1 MTKIK
6 LNGAKVQHTAQLHD
20 DTKQLLTQ
28 QAQDH
33 DFLNDSPSVQK
44 AIDSLLSAEL
54 PQASNSHAIA
64 PSAKAV
70 RQVATPRRIYAS
82 SISNTLTHAGQFIAA
97 ATSYGP
103 GYNTNIPIYEVSS
116 LQQIRDTAY
125 GLVTAV
131 DTAETTY
138 NYAVAFRMQEFADL
152 SALSALVTS
161 EMTMNGTTKETIN
174 QVRFLTRKLR
184 GQRKVAKDPNDPFA
198 NYNSASQMN
207 YDNRAANFER
217 LIMMAAAD
225 PNYDPVVGE
234 LKVSSL
240 QIKLDA
246 LNTANNDVIVAK
258 ANLDAARMARNTH
271 FNAPDTGLV
280 AVFIN
285 AKNVVLTNF
294 GRTSEEYKRVS
305 GLAFKR
311 IQA

>member
-1 MTKIK
+1 M
-6 LNGAKVQHTAQLHD
+6 
-20 DTKQLLTQ
+20 
-28 QAQDH
+28 
-33 DFLNDSPSVQK
+33 
-44 AIDSLLSAEL
+44 
-54 PQASNSHAIA
+54 
-64 PSAKAV
+64 
-70 RQVATPRRIYAS
+70 
-82 SISNTLTHAGQFIAA
+82 
-97 ATSYGP
+97 
-103 GYNTNIPIYEVSS
+103 
-116 LQQIRDTAY
+116 
-125 GLVTAV
+125 
-131 DTAETTY
+131 
-138 NYAVAFRMQEFADL
+138 
-152 SALSALVTS
+152 
-161 EMTMNGTTKETIN
+161 
-174 QVRFLTRKLR
+174 RFLTRKLR